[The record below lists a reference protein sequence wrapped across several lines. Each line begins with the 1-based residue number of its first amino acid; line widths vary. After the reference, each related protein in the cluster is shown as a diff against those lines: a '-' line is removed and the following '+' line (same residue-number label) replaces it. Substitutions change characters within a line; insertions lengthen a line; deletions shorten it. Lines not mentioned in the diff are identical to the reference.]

1 MDQSELKKQAAYEA
15 VKLVRPGMVVG
26 LGTGST
32 AIWATRRIGE
42 LLAAGKLTDII
53 GIPTSD
59 VTAREARSLSIP
71 LSTLETHR
79 HIDLTI
85 DGADEIDPQLNLIK
99 GGGGALYMERKVA
112 RASKQFVVVA
122 DESKLSPCL
131 GTRFYVPVQVGVSQ
145 IDLVHGELSKLGNA
159 VVRKSGDVI
168 FLTDQGDAIID
179 LHCGP
184 LSGTASRNERIG
196 EYRLNSSQL
205 SSKLS
210 QLPGVVDHGLFIG
223 MNPKIIIAGE
233 NGITLLEAHIKQ
245 SGTSSCT

>member
-1 MDQSELKKQAAYEA
+1 MDTTELKKQAAYEA

-42 LLAAGKLTDII
+42 LLAASELTDIV

-59 VTAREARSLSIP
+59 ATAREARSLSIP
-71 LSTLETHR
+71 LSTLEAHP

-112 RASKQFVVVA
+112 RASKQFIVVA
-122 DESKLSPCL
+122 DESKLSPAL
-131 GTRFYVPVQVGVSQ
+131 GTKFYVPVQVDISQ
-145 IDLVHGELSKLGNA
+145 IDLVQGELSNLGTA

-168 FLTDQGDAIID
+168 FLTDQGDAIVD
-179 LHCGP
+179 LHCGKITNATN
-184 LSGTASRNERIG
+184 LAQT
-196 EYRLNSSQL
+196 
-205 SSKLS
+205 LS
-210 QLPGVVDHGLFIG
+210 QVPGVKDNGLFLN
-223 MNPKIIIAGE
+223 MTSKVIIAGE
-233 NGITLLEAHIKQ
+233 NRITLLEGHIKQ
-245 SGTSSCT
+245 DGTSSCT

>member
-71 LSTLETHR
+71 LSTLETPR

-85 DGADEIDPQLNLIK
+85 DGADEIDPQLC
-99 GGGGALYMERKVA
+99 Y
-112 RASKQFVVVA
+112 
-122 DESKLSPCL
+122 
-131 GTRFYVPVQVGVSQ
+131 
-145 IDLVHGELSKLGNA
+145 LGNA
-159 VVRKSGDVI
+159 PDR
-168 FLTDQGDAIID
+168 
-179 LHCGP
+179 
-184 LSGTASRNERIG
+184 
-196 EYRLNSSQL
+196 
-205 SSKLS
+205 
-210 QLPGVVDHGLFIG
+210 
-223 MNPKIIIAGE
+223 
-233 NGITLLEAHIKQ
+233 
-245 SGTSSCT
+245 

>member
-1 MDQSELKKQAAYEA
+1 MDQGELKKQAAYEA

-42 LLAAGKLTDII
+42 LIAAGELTDIV

-59 VTAREARSLSIP
+59 ATAREARSLSIP
-71 LSTLETHR
+71 LSSLEAHP

-131 GTRFYVPVQVGVSQ
+131 GTRFYVPVQVDISQ
-145 IDLVHGELSKLGNA
+145 IDHVHGELSKLGNA

-168 FLTDQGDAIID
+168 FLTDQGDAIVD
-179 LHCGP
+179 LHCGEITDATN
-184 LSGTASRNERIG
+184 LAQTI
-196 EYRLNSSQL
+196 SQI
-205 SSKLS
+205 
-210 QLPGVVDHGLFIG
+210 PGVKDHGLFLN
-223 MNPKIIIAGE
+223 MTSKVVIAGE
-233 NGITLLEAHIKQ
+233 KGISIHAGHVER
-245 SGTSSCT
+245 SETSP